1 MKPIDPRLLRYAR
14 ATRLFLVA
22 VVGLGAV
29 GAGLV
34 IAQAMLIAE
43 VVVGAFQ
50 QGQSVTEL
58 RTPLLLL
65 ASVAVGRSVVAWL
78 TELAAHRAS
87 AAVKSE
93 LRGRLLDRAAA
104 LGPGWLSGQRTGS
117 LVTLATRGVDA
128 LDDYFS
134 RYLPQLG
141 LAVVVPVAV
150 LARIVTEDWVSAGI
164 IIGTLP
170 LIPLFMMLI
179 GWATQSRMDGQ
190 WRLLSRLS
198 GHFLDVVAGL
208 PTLKVFGRAKAQ
220 AESIRRITGEYRQ
233 ATLRTLRIAF
243 LSSFALELLAT
254 LSVALVAVT
263 IGMRLVHGDM
273 DLSIGLVI
281 LILAPEAY
289 LPLRQVGAQ
298 YHAAAEGLAAAEEIF
313 TVLETPVL
321 ASGTGAVPAGAVA
334 FEGVTVRYPGRSVD
348 AVDDVSFSVEPG
360 ETVALVGPSGVG
372 KSTLLNVLLGFVRPT
387 EGRVRIGGADL
398 ADLDLEEWR
407 SRIAWVP
414 QRPHLYAGTIADNV
428 RLARPDAE
436 ESAVRRALRDAGALE
451 FVDALP
457 EGADT
462 VLGEDGA
469 GLSAGQRQRLALAR
483 AFLADRPVLLLDE
496 PTAALDGATEAEVV
510 AAVRR
515 LAVGRTVLL
524 VVHRPALLEV
534 ADRVVRLEGASSVG
548 HRGDARPTRE
558 LRPLTSHP
566 RPPATRLAQLER
578 GPEGAGVDGSGHGLR
593 GAAEVGRLGSGPEG
607 AEVGRLGSGPEGLRV
622 GRQGSGPE
630 GVGVGPSER
639 EAVGQDPRGRG
650 VLGRV
655 RGLAGDRRGRLGVA
669 LLLGT
674 LAVGSAVGLM
684 ATSGWLISRASQQ
697 PPVLYLMVAVTATR
711 AFGIGR
717 AVFRYAERLVS
728 HDAVLRMLADTR
740 VAVYRRLER
749 LAPAGLRTTRRGDLL
764 TRLVADVDALQDYWL
779 RWLLP
784 AGVAVAVS
792 AASVGFTAWLL
803 PEAGAALAV
812 GLLAAG
818 VGVPLVTATAARR
831 AERRLAPARAV
842 LATRVTDLLTGTAEL
857 AVAGALPARTDAA
870 RRADGTLTRIA
881 SRSAA
886 VTALGDGLTA
896 LVSGLTVTAGALLG
910 AQAVSAGRLGGVA
923 MAVVVLTPLAA
934 FEAVLGLPLAV
945 RYRQRVR
952 RSAERVYEVLDAP
965 EPVREPER
973 PRQAPAS
980 PFPLVLKQLT
990 ARYEGQRREAL
1001 AGFDL
1006 TLEQGRRIAVVG
1018 TSGAGKTTLA
1028 QVLLRFLDPQA
1039 GSYTLAGADAC
1050 AVAGDDV
1057 RRLVGLCAQDAHLF
1071 DSSVREN
1078 LLLARKD
1085 AGEADLRGA
1094 LARARLL
1101 DWVEGLP
1108 DGLDTLVGEHGA
1120 RLSGGQRQRLALA
1133 RALLAD
1139 FPVLVLDEPAEHLD
1153 LATADALTADLLAAT
1168 EGRTTLLITH
1178 RLAGLDAVDEVIVL
1192 DAGRVVQRGPYAE
1205 LAAVDGPLRAMARRE
1220 AEAESLVGVG

>member
-14 ATRLFLVA
+14 ATRFFLMA
-22 VVGLGAV
+22 VVGLGAA
-29 GAGLV
+29 GAALV

-50 QGQSVTEL
+50 HGHSASEL
-58 RTPLLLL
+58 RTPLVLL
-65 ASVAVGRSVVAWL
+65 VAVAIGRAVVSWL

-93 LRGRLLDRAAA
+93 LRGRLLERAAA

-117 LVTLATRGVDA
+117 LVALATRGVDA

-150 LARIVTEDWVSAGI
+150 LARIVTEDWVSAAI
-164 IIGTLP
+164 IVVTLP
-170 LIPLFMMLI
+170 LIPVFMALI
-179 GWATQSRMDGQ
+179 GWATRSQMDRQ

-233 ATLRTLRIAF
+233 ATMRTLRIAF

-254 LSVALVAVT
+254 ISVALVAVT

-273 DLSIGLVI
+273 DLYVGLVI
-281 LILAPEAY
+281 LVLAPEAY

-313 TVLETPVL
+313 SVLETPVPT
-321 ASGTGAVPAGAVA
+321 TGSLVA
-334 FEGVTVRYPGRSVD
+334 PEGEIGFEGVTVRYPGRSGD
-348 AVDDVSFSVEPG
+348 AVSDVSFVVEPG

-372 KSTLLNVLLGFVRPT
+372 KSTLLNVLLGFMEPVA
-387 EGRVRIGGADL
+387 GRVRIGGVDL
-398 ADLDLEEWR
+398 AEADVEEWR
-407 SRIAWVP
+407 SRVAWVP
-414 QRPHLYAGTIADNV
+414 QRPHLYAGSIAENV
-428 RLARPDAE
+428 RLARLDADDA
-436 ESAVRRALRDAGALE
+436 AVRRALADAGALE

-457 EGADT
+457 DGVGT
-462 VLGEDGA
+462 VLGEDGS

-496 PTAALDGATEAEVV
+496 PTASLDGATEAEVV

-534 ADRVVRLEGASSVG
+534 ADRVVRLEAAASVVATGSVHG
-548 HRGDARPTRE
+548 EGVKELPTVE
-558 LRPLTSHP
+558 
-566 RPPATRLAQLER
+566 
-578 GPEGAGVDGSGHGLR
+578 
-593 GAAEVGRLGSGPEG
+593 
-607 AEVGRLGSGPEGLRV
+607 PEGL
-622 GRQGSGPE
+622 PAAATE
-630 GVGVGPSER
+630 EAHAAPSR
-639 EAVGQDPRGRG
+639 RGG
-650 VLGRV
+650 VLARV
-655 RGLAGDRRGRLGVA
+655 RATAGPRSGRFALA
-669 LLLGT
+669 LLLGS
-674 LAVGSAVGLM
+674 LALGSAVGLM

-697 PPVLYLMVAVTATR
+697 PPVMYLMLAVTATR

-749 LAPAGLRTTRRGDLL
+749 LAPAGLRTARRGDLL
-764 TRLVADVDALQDYWL
+764 SRLVADVDALQDYWL

-784 AGVAVAVS
+784 AGAALLVS

-803 PEAGAALAV
+803 PEAGAALAA

-818 VGVPLVTATAARR
+818 VGVPLLTGAVARR
-831 AERRLAPARAV
+831 AEHRLSPARGA

-857 AVAGALPARTDAA
+857 TVAGALPTRTAEA
-870 RRADGTLTRIA
+870 RRADTVLTRIT
-881 SRSAA
+881 SRAA
-886 VTALGDGLTA
+886 TATALGDGLTA
-896 LVSGLTVTAGALLG
+896 LATGLTVAATALVG
-910 AQAVSAGRLGGVA
+910 AQAVADGRLSGVA

-945 RYRQRVR
+945 QYRQRVG

-965 EPVREPER
+965 DPVREPEV
-973 PRQAPAS
+973 PQPAPAS
-980 PFPLVLKQLT
+980 PFPLRVQGLR
-990 ARYEGQRREAL
+990 ARHAGQDRDAL
-1001 AGFDL
+1001 AGLDL
-1006 TLEQGRRIAVVG
+1006 TLEQGRRVAVVG
-1018 TSGAGKTTLA
+1018 PSGSGKTTLA
-1028 QVLLRFLDPQA
+1028 QVLLRFLDAEA
-1039 GSYTLAGADAC
+1039 GTYTLGGTDAYGMD
-1050 AVAGDDV
+1050 GDDV

-1071 DSSVREN
+1071 DSTVREN
-1078 LLLARKD
+1078 LLLARKN
-1085 AGEADLRGA
+1085 ATETELRDA

-1101 DWVEGLP
+1101 EWADGLP
-1108 DGLDTLVGEHGA
+1108 DGLDTLIGEHGA

-1153 LATADALTADLLAAT
+1153 LPTADALTADLLAAT

-1178 RLAGLDAVDEVIVL
+1178 RLAGLAAVDEVIVL
-1192 DAGRVVQRGPYAE
+1192 AAGRVAQRGAYAE
-1205 LAAVDGPLRAMARRE
+1205 LSVVEGPLREMLERE
-1220 AEAESLVGVG
+1220 AAGDLLAGAAAR

>member
-1 MKPIDPRLLRYAR
+1 MFHVKPIDPRLLRYAR
-14 ATRLFLVA
+14 ATRLFLLA
-22 VVGLGAV
+22 VVVLGAV
-29 GAGLV
+29 GAALV

-50 QGQSVTEL
+50 HGFSATEL
-58 RTPLLLL
+58 RSPLVLL
-65 ASVAVGRSVVAWL
+65 VAVAIGRGVVAWL

-93 LRGRLLDRAAA
+93 LRGRLLERAAL
-104 LGPGWLSGQRTGS
+104 LGPGWLSGQQTGS
-117 LVTLATRGVDA
+117 LVALATRGVDA

-150 LARIVTEDWVSAGI
+150 LARIVTEDWVSAAI
-164 IIGTLP
+164 IVGTLP
-170 LIPLFMMLI
+170 LIPLFMVLI
-179 GWATQSRMDGQ
+179 GWATRAQMDRQ
-190 WRLLSRLS
+190 WRMLSRLS

-220 AESIRRITGEYRQ
+220 AESIRKITGEYRQ
-233 ATLRTLRIAF
+233 ATMRTLRIAF

-254 LSVALVAVT
+254 ISVALVAVT
-263 IGMRLVHGDM
+263 IGMRLVHGEM
-273 DLSIGLVI
+273 DLYVGIVTLV
-281 LILAPEAY
+281 LAPEAY

-313 TVLETPVL
+313 AVLETP
-321 ASGTGAVPAGAVA
+321 APAVGSLHAPAGEID
-334 FEGVTVRYPGRSVD
+334 FEGVTVRFPGRFTN
-348 AVDDVSFSVEPG
+348 AVSDVSFTVAPG

-372 KSTLLNVLLGFVRPT
+372 KSTLLNVLLGFVEPT
-387 EGRVRIGGADL
+387 AGRVRAGGVDLSAADL
-398 ADLDLEEWR
+398 TEWR

-414 QRPHLYAGTIADNV
+414 QRPHLYAGSIAENV
-428 RLARPDAE
+428 RLAHPDADDV
-436 ESAVRRALRDAGALE
+436 AVRGALVDAGAAG

-457 EGADT
+457 DGADT
-462 VLGEDGA
+462 LLGEDGA

-483 AFLADRPVLLLDE
+483 AFLADRPLLLLDE
-496 PTAALDGATEAEVV
+496 PTASLDGATEAEVV
-510 AAVRR
+510 ETVRR

-524 VVHRPALLEV
+524 VVHRPALLVV
-534 ADRVVRLEGASSVG
+534 ADRVIRLEAASPE
-548 HRGDARPTRE
+548 DARLAE
-558 LRPLTSHP
+558 LVTDS
-566 RPPATRLAQLER
+566 ATDLGLL
-578 GPEGAGVDGSGHGLR
+578 GAGVQATRGIEPTAPAVADGDGTTPVPGRHG
-593 GAAEVGRLGSGPEG
+593 
-607 AEVGRLGSGPEGLRV
+607 
-622 GRQGSGPE
+622 
-630 GVGVGPSER
+630 
-639 EAVGQDPRGRG
+639 G
-650 VLGRV
+650 VLARV
-655 RGLAGDRRGRLGVA
+655 RAMAAPRRGPLALA
-669 LLLGT
+669 LLLGS
-674 LAVGSAVGLM
+674 LALGSAVGLM
-684 ATSGWLISRASQQ
+684 ATSGWLISRASEH

-764 TRLVADVDALQDYWL
+764 SRLVADVDALQDYWL

-784 AGVAVAVS
+784 AGAAVMVS
-792 AASVGFTAWLL
+792 AVSVGFTAWLL
-803 PEAGAALAV
+803 PEAAAALAV

-818 VGVPLVTATAARR
+818 AGVPLVTGAVARR
-831 AERRLAPARAV
+831 AERRLAPARGA
-842 LATRVTDLLTGTAEL
+842 LATQVADLLTGTAEL
-857 AVAGALPARTDAA
+857 TVAGALPARTAET
-870 RRADGTLTRIA
+870 RRADGVLTRIS
-881 SRSAA
+881 SRAA
-886 VTALGDGLTA
+886 TATALGDGLTA
-896 LVSGLTVTAGALLG
+896 LVCGLTVAATALVG
-910 AQAVSAGRLGGVA
+910 AQAVAAGRLDGVL

-934 FEAVLGLPLAV
+934 FEAVMGLPLAV
-945 RYRQRVR
+945 QYRQRVHK
-952 RSAERVYEVLDAP
+952 SAERVYEVLDAP
-965 EPVREPER
+965 DPVREPER

-980 PFPLVLKQLT
+980 PFPLRLEGVR
-990 ARYEGQRREAL
+990 ARHAGQHRDAL
-1001 AGFDL
+1001 AGLDL
-1006 TLEQGRRIAVVG
+1006 TLDEGRRVAVVG

-1028 QVLLRFLDPQA
+1028 QVLLRFLDAEA
-1039 GSYTLAGADAC
+1039 GTYTLGGVDAYGMD
-1050 AVAGDDV
+1050 GDSV

-1071 DSSVREN
+1071 DSTVREN

-1085 AGEADLRGA
+1085 ATEAGLRDA
-1094 LARARLL
+1094 LGRARLI
-1101 DWVEGLP
+1101 DWVDGLP
-1108 DGLDTLVGEHGA
+1108 DGLDTLIGEHGA

-1192 DAGRVVQRGPYAE
+1192 ADGAVVQRGAFAD
-1205 LAAVDGPLRAMARRE
+1205 LSAVEGPLREMVERE
-1220 AEAESLVGVG
+1220 TAGDLLVGAVVG

>member
-14 ATRLFLVA
+14 ATRLFLTA
-22 VVGLGAV
+22 VVVLGAV
-29 GAGLV
+29 GAGLLV
-34 IAQAMLIAE
+34 AQAMLIAE

-50 QGQSVTEL
+50 HSMTAAEL

-65 ASVAVGRSVVAWL
+65 VAVACGRALVGWL

-93 LRGRLLDRAAA
+93 LRGRLLERATA

-117 LVTLATRGVDA
+117 LVALATRGVDA

-150 LARIVTEDWVSAGI
+150 LARIVTEDWVSAAI
-164 IIGTLP
+164 IVGTLP
-170 LIPLFMMLI
+170 LIPVFMVLI
-179 GWATQSRMDGQ
+179 GWATQSRMDRQ

-220 AESIRRITGEYRQ
+220 AESIKRITGEYRQ
-233 ATLRTLRIAF
+233 ATMRTLRIAF

-273 DLSIGLVI
+273 ALYDGLVV
-281 LILAPEAY
+281 LVLAPEAY

-313 TVLETPVL
+313 EVLERPVPASGNTPVP
-321 ASGTGAVPAGAVA
+321 AHGALA
-334 FEGVTVRYPGRSVD
+334 FEDVTVRYPGRSVD
-348 AVDDVSFSVEPG
+348 AVTDVSLTVGPG
-360 ETVALVGPSGVG
+360 ETVALVGPSGAG
-372 KSTLLNVLLGFVRPT
+372 KSTLLNALLGFVTPSA
-387 EGRVRIGGADL
+387 GRIRIGGTDL
-398 ADLDLEEWR
+398 SSLDPAQWHAQV
-407 SRIAWVP
+407 AWVP
-414 QRPHLYAGTIADNV
+414 QHPHLFAGTIAENV
-428 RLARPDAE
+428 RLARPDADDLD
-436 ESAVRRALRDAGALE
+436 VCRALRDAGALE

-457 EGADT
+457 DGTAT
-462 VLGEDGA
+462 VLGEDGT

-510 AAVRR
+510 AAVGR
-515 LAVGRTVLL
+515 LAEGRTVLL

-534 ADRVVRLEGASSVG
+534 ADRVVRLAE
-548 HRGDARPTRE
+548 PT
-558 LRPLTSHP
+558 
-566 RPPATRLAQLER
+566 PAD
-578 GPEGAGVDGSGHGLR
+578 PSGGILPVPAAR
-593 GAAEVGRLGSGPEG
+593 GAEET
-607 AEVGRLGSGPEGLRV
+607 
-622 GRQGSGPE
+622 
-630 GVGVGPSER
+630 GVSAVSVAPDVPAPVV
-639 EAVGQDPRGRG
+639 EARGG
-650 VLGRV
+650 VLARV
-655 RGLAGDRRGRLGVA
+655 RAMSAARRGRLGLG
-669 LLLGT
+669 LLLGS
-674 LAVGSAVGLM
+674 LALGSAVGLM
-684 ATSGWLISRASQQ
+684 ATSGYLISRASEQ

-717 AVFRYAERLVS
+717 AVFRYAERLVT

-749 LAPAGLRTTRRGDLL
+749 LAPAGLRRTRRGDLL
-764 TRLVADVDALQDYWL
+764 SRLVADVDALQDYWL

-784 AGVAVAVS
+784 AGGAVVVS
-792 AASVGFTAWLL
+792 AASIGFTAWLL
-803 PEAGAALAV
+803 PEAGAVLAA

-818 VGVPLVTATAARR
+818 VGVPLVTGAVARR
-831 AERRLAPARAV
+831 AERRLAPARGV
-842 LATRVTDLLTGTAEL
+842 LATRVADLLTGTAEL
-857 AVAGALPARTDAA
+857 TVAGALPGRAAEA

-881 SRSAA
+881 SRAA
-886 VTALGDGLTA
+886 TATALGDGLTA
-896 LVSGLTVTAGALLG
+896 LISGLTVTGAALVG
-910 AQAVSAGRLGGVA
+910 AQAVAADRLAGVA

-945 RYRQRVR
+945 QYRQRVR

-965 EPVREPER
+965 EPVREPET
-973 PRQAPAS
+973 PRQAPSS
-980 PFPLVLKQLT
+980 PFPVVLRGLA
-990 ARYEGQRREAL
+990 ARHAGQDRDAL
-1001 AGFDL
+1001 AGLDL
-1006 TLEQGRRIAVVG
+1006 TLAEGRRVAVVG
-1018 TSGAGKTTLA
+1018 PSGSGKTTLA
-1028 QVLLRFLDPQA
+1028 QTLLRFLDADA
-1039 GSYTLAGADAC
+1039 GSYTLAGVDAY
-1050 AVAGDDV
+1050 ALAGDDV

-1085 AGEADLRGA
+1085 ATEAALRDA

-1101 DWVEGLP
+1101 EWADSLP
-1108 DGLDTLVGEHGA
+1108 DGLDTLVGAHGA

-1153 LATADALTADLLAAT
+1153 LPTADALTADLLAAT

-1178 RLAGLDAVDEVIVL
+1178 RLAGLRAVDEVLVL
-1192 DAGRVVQRGPYAE
+1192 DRGRVVQRGTYAE
-1205 LAAVDGPLRAMARRE
+1205 LAAVPGPLREMAGRE
-1220 AEAESLVGVG
+1220 AAAELLVAQTRP

>member
-14 ATRLFLVA
+14 ATRLFLMA
-22 VVGLGAV
+22 VVALGAV
-29 GAGLV
+29 GAGLLV
-34 IAQAMLIAE
+34 AQAMLIAE

-50 QGQSVTEL
+50 QDMTAAEL

-65 ASVAVGRSVVAWL
+65 VGVACGRALVGWL

-93 LRGRLLDRAAA
+93 LRGRLLERATA
-104 LGPGWLSGQRTGS
+104 LGPGWLGGQRTGS
-117 LVTLATRGVDA
+117 LVALATRGVDA

-150 LARIVTEDWVSAGI
+150 LARIVTEDWVSAAI
-164 IIGTLP
+164 IVGTLP
-170 LIPLFMMLI
+170 LIPIFMVLI
-179 GWATQSRMDGQ
+179 GWATQSRMDRQ

-220 AESIRRITGEYRQ
+220 AESIKRITGEYRQ
-233 ATLRTLRIAF
+233 ATMRTLRIAF

-273 DLSIGLVI
+273 ALYDGLVV
-281 LILAPEAY
+281 LVLAPEAY

-313 TVLETPVL
+313 EVLEQAAP
-321 ASGTGAVPAGAVA
+321 AAGTGTVPTAGPLV
-334 FEGVTVRYPGRSVD
+334 FEGVTVRYPGRATD
-348 AVDDVSFSVEPG
+348 AVTDVNFTVEPG
-360 ETVALVGPSGVG
+360 ETVALVGPSGAG
-372 KSTLLNVLLGFVRPT
+372 KSTLLNTLLGFVRPVG
-387 EGRVRIGGADL
+387 GRVRVGGADL
-398 ADLDLEEWR
+398 TDLDLEQWHAR
-407 SRIAWVP
+407 VAWVP
-414 QRPHLYAGTIADNV
+414 QHPHLYAGTIAENV
-428 RLARPDAE
+428 RLARPDADDD
-436 ESAVRRALRDAGALE
+436 AVRQALRDAHALA

-457 EGADT
+457 EGTAT
-462 VLGEDGA
+462 VLGEGGG

-496 PTAALDGATEAEVV
+496 PTAALDGATEAEIV

-515 LAVGRTVLL
+515 LAAGRTVLL

-534 ADRVVRLEGASSVG
+534 ADRVVRLEEPAGAVTAHGVHGASPA
-548 HRGDARPTRE
+548 ARPQAE
-558 LRPLTSHP
+558 AADA
-566 RPPATRLAQLER
+566 PAR
-578 GPEGAGVDGSGHGLR
+578 
-593 GAAEVGRLGSGPEG
+593 AALDDPVT
-607 AEVGRLGSGPEGLRV
+607 
-622 GRQGSGPE
+622 
-630 GVGVGPSER
+630 
-639 EAVGQDPRGRG
+639 EADNGGG
-650 VLGRV
+650 VLARV
-655 RGLAGDRRGRLGVA
+655 RAMSAARRGRLGLA
-669 LLLGT
+669 LLLSS
-674 LAVGSAVGLM
+674 LALGSAVGLM
-684 ATSGWLISRASQQ
+684 ATSGYLISRASEQ

-749 LAPAGLRTTRRGDLL
+749 LAPAGLRRSRRGDLL
-764 TRLVADVDALQDYWL
+764 SRLVSDVDALQDYWL

-784 AGVAVAVS
+784 AGSAVVVS

-803 PEAGAALAV
+803 PEAGAVLAV

-818 VGVPLVTATAARR
+818 AGVPLITGAVARR
-831 AERRLAPARAV
+831 AEYRLAPARGV

-857 AVAGALPARTDAA
+857 TVAGALPARFAEA
-870 RRADGTLTRIA
+870 RRADGALTRIA
-881 SRSAA
+881 SRAA
-886 VTALGDGLTA
+886 TATALGDGLTA
-896 LVSGLTVTAGALLG
+896 LISGLTVAGAALVG
-910 AQAVSAGRLGGVA
+910 AQAVADGRLTGVA
-923 MAVVVLTPLAA
+923 VAVVVLTPLAA

-945 RYRQRVR
+945 QYRQRVH
-952 RSAERVYEVLDAP
+952 RSAERVHEVLDAP
-965 EPVREPER
+965 EPVREPET

-980 PFPLVLKQLT
+980 PFPVVLKGLA
-990 ARYEGQRREAL
+990 ARYTGQDRDAL
-1001 AGFDL
+1001 TGLDL
-1006 TLEQGRRIAVVG
+1006 TLAKGRRVAVVG
-1018 TSGAGKTTLA
+1018 PSGSGKTTLA
-1028 QVLLRFLDPQA
+1028 QVLLRFLDTDA
-1039 GSYTLAGADAC
+1039 GSYTLAGVDAS
-1050 AVAGDDV
+1050 ALAGDDV

-1085 AGEADLRGA
+1085 ATEGELREA
-1094 LARARLL
+1094 LERARLL
-1101 DWVEGLP
+1101 EWADCLP
-1108 DGLDTLVGEHGA
+1108 EGLDTLVGEHGA

-1153 LATADALTADLLAAT
+1153 LPTADALTADLLAAT

-1178 RLAGLDAVDEVIVL
+1178 RLAGLEAVDEVIVL
-1192 DAGRVVQRGPYAE
+1192 DEGRAVQRGAYAE
-1205 LAAVDGPLRAMARRE
+1205 LAAVPGPLRTMAERE
-1220 AEAESLVGVG
+1220 AASELLVGAG